1 MLIVQKFGG
10 SSVADAD
17 LMRNVA
23 KRIIKTYDD
32 GKNDVVVVLSA
43 QGDTTD
49 ELIAKAEE
57 ISPNPS
63 KREMDMLLST
73 GEQQSVALLAMT
85 ILEMGY
91 PAVSLNAHQ
100 AGMITTS
107 TYGNSRMR
115 KIDCERLKLE
125 LGRKNIV
132 LVTGFQGMNRY
143 DDITTLGR
151 GGSDTTAVSLAT
163 VLNAD
168 LCEIYTD
175 VDGIYTSDPRIV
187 KDAIKLDE
195 ITYDEMLELA
205 SLGARVLHNRSVELA
220 KKHRVK
226 MVVRSSIVEDE
237 GTVVKEACN
246 MEKMLISGVAGD
258 DDVARVSIIGVK
270 DTPGKAFDIFSTFA
284 KNQINVDI
292 ILQSIGRHGTKDISF
307 TVSEA
312 QFPQVKEIISEN
324 LERWDVKDVDYNHDV
339 AKVSVVGAGMVANTG
354 IASRMFE
361 AMYDANINISMIST
375 SEIKISVLIDKED
388 MKKAMRAIHDKFYL
402 QDL

>member
-10 SSVADAD
+10 SSVADTEK
-17 LMRNVA
+17 MKNVA
-23 KRIIKTYDD
+23 KRIIRTYDE
-32 GKNDVVVVLSA
+32 GNDVVVVLSA

-49 ELIAKAEE
+49 ELIAKAAE
-57 ISPNPS
+57 ISAKPS

-85 ILEMGY
+85 LIEMGY

-115 KIDCERLKLE
+115 RIETERLKVE

-151 GGSDTTAVSLAT
+151 GGSDTTAVSLAAT
-163 VLNAD
+163 LHAD
-168 LCEIYTD
+168 KCEIYTD
-175 VDGIYTSDPRIV
+175 VDGIYTADPRIV
-187 KDAIKLDE
+187 EDAIKLDE
-195 ITYDEMLELA
+195 ITYDDMLELA

-220 KKHRVK
+220 KKYKVK
-226 MVVRSSIVEDE
+226 MVVRSSITDDK
-237 GTVVKEACN
+237 GTVVKEACSK

-258 DDVARVSIIGVK
+258 DDVARVSIIGVE
-270 DTPGKAFDIFSTFA
+270 DTPGRAFDIFSTLA
-284 KNQINVDI
+284 KNKINIDI
-292 ILQSIGRHGTKDISF
+292 ILQSIGRKGTKDITF
-307 TVSEA
+307 TVSESV
-312 QFPQVKEIISEN
+312 FPEVQEIIN
-324 LERWDVKDVDYNHDV
+324 ANMERWKIKDVDYNHDV

-375 SEIKISVLIDKED
+375 SEIKISVLIDKRD

-402 QDL
+402 TDL